1 MLVLCRDVKFHCECI
16 KQHLDA
22 QIKRNVTRFVREYE
36 RSFAEKFHRFQRFRH
51 VFMEVKLITR
61 SVNRAKMKLR
71 LVELGIQHRWDRVEG
86 VLAFYASDDSRLC
99 FHPSFIFFFLRRE
112 LTHFK
117 LYRYQTESPG
127 V

>member
-1 MLVLCRDVKFHCECI
+1 MLVLCRDVKFHCEYV

-22 QIKRNVTRFVREYE
+22 QIERNITRFVREYE
-36 RSFAEKFHRFQRFRH
+36 RSFAEKFHRFQRFRR

-71 LVELGIQHRWDRVEG
+71 IMELGIQHRWDRVEG
-86 VLAFYASDDSRLC
+86 VLALYASDDSWLC
-99 FHPSFIFFFLRRE
+99 FHSSFIFSFLRRE

-117 LYRYQTESPG
+117 LYRY
-127 V
+127 